1 MGATQRKLAAQLS
14 GGSPGVA
21 LTIDLEESAR
31 LRRGLLRLIEQGIEG
46 ERYGEIFAATAQ
58 FAKQE
63 KESFEN
69 VLHMLYSLFTD
80 LLESTQGSTS
90 SLPRNPDLHHE
101 VQILSQK
108 VSLDWVVRATQGL
121 DNLESRLRRNV
132 SRQLGLDALVA
143 SFAVR

>member
-1 MGATQRKLAAQLS
+1 MALS
-14 GGSPGVA
+14 
-21 LTIDLEESAR
+21 IDLEESAR
-31 LRRGLLRLIEQGIEG
+31 LRRGLLRLLEQGVAG

-69 VLHMLYSLFTD
+69 VLDMLYSLLTD
-80 LLESTQGSTS
+80 LLESTQGSNS
-90 SLPRNPDLHHE
+90 NLPRNPDLHRE

-132 SRQLGLDALVA
+132 GRQLGLDALVA
-143 SFAVR
+143 SLAVR